1 MMTIIILMVSNMQL
15 HAQNFDA
22 IRGFNGCVV
31 MINVKTSDSL
41 IYNQMLAKER
51 TTPCSTF
58 KIWNTLI
65 GCESGL
71 IQSKDSLFYIWD
83 GVKRDY
89 EGWNQNLTIAE
100 AFKYS
105 CVPAYQNLARKIGVR
120 RMNKWI
126 RKIGYGDCNTKSGID
141 IFWLPRKGKT
151 SILISPMEQ
160 ALLIKKLVNG
170 KLGFS
175 AESKSLLK
183 KIALSLVTNNGR
195 MYGKTGSGENVG
207 KENNNIGWFV
217 GLVESNRGS
226 FAFACLIKGKR
237 ASGKIA
243 KQIMTQVLMDNQY
256 I

>member
-1 MMTIIILMVSNMQL
+1 MVSNMQL

-41 IYNQMLAKER
+41 IYNQMLE
-51 TTPCSTF
+51 
-58 KIWNTLI
+58 
-65 GCESGL
+65 
-71 IQSKDSLFYIWD
+71 
-83 GVKRDY
+83 
-89 EGWNQNLTIAE
+89 
-100 AFKYS
+100 
-105 CVPAYQNLARKIGVR
+105 
-120 RMNKWI
+120 WI

-243 KQIMTQVLMDNQY
+243 KQIMTQVLMNNQY